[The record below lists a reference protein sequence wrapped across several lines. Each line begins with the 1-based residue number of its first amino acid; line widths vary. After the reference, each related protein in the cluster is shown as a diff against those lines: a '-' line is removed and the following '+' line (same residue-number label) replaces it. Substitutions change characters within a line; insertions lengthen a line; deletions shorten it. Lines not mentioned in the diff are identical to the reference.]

1 MCVCVF
7 VQGVEIAKNLKLAEG
22 LAEAKAKLAKVEA
35 PAYLKSLEGTLGVDP
50 SIVAALPKTPA

>member
-1 MCVCVF
+1 M
-7 VQGVEIAKNLKLAEG
+7 EIAKNLKLAEG

-50 SIVAALPKTPA
+50 ALYSCPGNNYNKA